1 MNPILSE
8 KSFKNQV
15 FSATQSGTMTVQGT
29 IGKSILL
36 LIMLMAGAA
45 YTWKIYYEATSMA
58 SLQSWMIGGV
68 IAGLVLA
75 MIISFAPKSAPF
87 LAPIYAAAE
96 GLAIG
101 GLSAFYNDAFAQTAP
116 NIVMNAV
123 GLTIVCM
130 LVTLLLYR
138 SGKIR
143 VTS

>member
-58 SLQSWMIGGV
+58 SLQS
-68 IAGLVLA
+68 
-75 MIISFAPKSAPF
+75 
-87 LAPIYAAAE
+87 
-96 GLAIG
+96 
-101 GLSAFYNDAFAQTAP
+101 
-116 NIVMNAV
+116 
-123 GLTIVCM
+123 
-130 LVTLLLYR
+130 
-138 SGKIR
+138 
-143 VTS
+143 